1 MIAQWMAGAI
11 AFSLL
16 CGVAALAAERGLRAL
31 GHPTRLAWTIALLAG
46 STWPVIARLFLVA
59 PIETAGARVAAAIA
73 VAGNAT
79 VAAATPWLSAL
90 WFRRIDVA
98 LEMLWVIVSTMLV
111 VQVVRAIR
119 TLARVQR
126 EGQRID
132 VDGERVLI
140 DDTLGP
146 AVIGLAAPTIVIP
159 SWLLGMDDVLRS
171 LVLRHERE
179 HCRVRDP
186 ALVWL
191 SVVTTTLLP
200 WNLALWWISRRLRL
214 AMEIDCD
221 TRTMRGTD
229 DRTRYA
235 KLLLLI
241 AQRKSSARF
250 VPMLSD
256 SHSQL
261 SRRISAMHSDPVRH
275 PVFRAT
281 VAGGVAMLAITAACS
296 TGLTTNLLSP
306 TPMTKPSASAG
317 GEPIVVPAGS
327 LARTPGDHMATMLS
341 SSRGPAYPD
350 ALRADKVTGN
360 VVAQYIVNADGMIDT
375 LSLKVL
381 TSSNPAF
388 TAAVREALPSM
399 RYAAAQL
406 GGKAVRQL
414 VQQNFLF
421 DQARGDGVAFIRIP
435 PTPPGG
441 RAPSAPTRVPDGQ
454 PYFDFQ
460 VEKPAVMR
468 AGSVGPAYP
477 PQLREARIEGNV
489 IMQFVVDT
497 SGRVDMAT
505 FKVLKSDNDLFSAAV
520 RTALTTMQFDA
531 AMVGDRPVKQLL
543 QQPFV
548 FRLPPESPER

>member
-1 MIAQWMAGAI
+1 MIAQWMLGAV

-31 GHPTRLAWTIALLAG
+31 GRPTRVVWTIALLVG
-46 STWPVIARLFLVA
+46 STWPVVARFLLVT
-59 PIETAGARVAAAIA
+59 PIETAGARVAAAIT
-73 VAGNAT
+73 VTGNA
-79 VAAATPWLSAL
+79 AAGSATAWLSAL
-90 WFRRIDVA
+90 WLRRLDVA
-98 LEMLWVIVSTMLV
+98 LETLWIIASTLLL

-126 EGQRID
+126 EGQRVD

-159 SWLLGMDDVLRS
+159 SWLLSMDDVLRT

-191 SVVTTTLLP
+191 SVVVTTLLP
-200 WNLALWWISRRLRL
+200 WNLALWWMSRRLRL

-221 TRTMRGTD
+221 TRTVRGTD

-241 AQRKSSARF
+241 AQRKASARF

-261 SRRISAMHSDPVRH
+261 SRRISAMHNDPVRH
-275 PVFRAT
+275 PLWRASL
-281 VAGGVAMLAITAACS
+281 AAGVAILAVAAACS
-296 TGLTTNLLSP
+296 TGMTTNLLSP
-306 TPMTKPSASAG
+306 TPKPGTSAG
-317 GEPIVVPAGS
+317 GEAVAATSGS
-327 LARTPGDHMATMLS
+327 VALIPGDHMATMLTNN
-341 SSRGPAYPD
+341 RGPAYPS
-350 ALRADKVTGN
+350 ALRAAKVTGN
-360 VVAQYIVNADGMIDT
+360 VVAQYVVNADGMIDT

-381 TSSNPAF
+381 TSSDPAF
-388 TAAVREALPSM
+388 TAAVREALTSM
-399 RYAAAQL
+399 RYAAARV

-421 DQARGDGVAFIRIP
+421 DQARGDGVAFIRMP
-435 PTPPGG
+435 LAPRDGQP
-441 RAPSAPTRVPDGQ
+441 PSAPIRVPDGT

-460 VEKPAVMR
+460 VEKPAVAR
-468 AGSVGPAYP
+468 AGSAGPAYP
-477 PQLREARIEGNV
+477 PQLREARVEGVV
-489 IMQFVVDT
+489 IAQFVVDT
-497 SGRVDMAT
+497 TGRVDMAT
-505 FKVLKSDNDLFSAAV
+505 YKVLKSDNDLFSGAV
-520 RTALTTMQFDA
+520 RAALTEMQFDA
-531 AMVGDRPVKQLL
+531 AMVGGRPVKQLL
-543 QQPFV
+543 QQPFA
-548 FRLPPESPER
+548 FRVPPKSPE